1 MILAALFFAGYDPYL
16 AQKLFMQ
23 CEPHIL
29 HIVLLERGGHL
40 TDWMTPTKT
49 NTKIGESIQ
58 EESVISVSHKMY
70 FFLNFDISLFN
81 LLDN

>member
-1 MILAALFFAGYDPYL
+1 M

-29 HIVLLERGGHL
+29 HIALLERGGHL
-40 TDWMTPTKT
+40 TDWMMPTKT

-58 EESVISVSHKMY
+58 EESVISVSHKM
-70 FFLNFDISLFN
+70 
-81 LLDN
+81 